1 MLGPSVIVFREVLE
15 AALVITILLAAT
27 RGLTGRNRWI
37 GGGVTAG
44 VIGAVIIAFFAGSI
58 ADAFEGIGQE
68 LFNAGVLFFAV
79 LMLAWHNIWMSSH
92 AREMVANLK
101 QVGNEV
107 TSGELPFYFLSTAAG
122 LAVLREGSEIVLFL
136 YGIAA
141 SGEGAAQMTFG
152 GVLGLAGGIT
162 VGVLLYSGL
171 LRIPTTSL
179 FRVTGWLI
187 LLLAAGMAATA
198 SGYLSQ
204 AGLLPSFAP
213 LWNTSGFL
221 SEHSVIGQLLHILIG
236 YQARPT
242 AIDLGFYFGTLIL
255 IGTGMYLISKQKFR
269 HASHSRIF

>member
-1 MLGPSVIVFREVLE
+1 MLGSSVIVFREVLE

-27 RGLTGRNRWI
+27 RGLAGRNRWI
-37 GGGVTAG
+37 GGGVSMG
-44 VIGAVIIAFFAGSI
+44 VVGAVIVAFFASSI
-58 ADAFEGIGQE
+58 AAAFEGIGQE
-68 LFNAGVLFFAV
+68 IFNAGVLFLAV

-92 AREMVANLK
+92 ARKMVASLK

-107 TSGELPFYFLSTAAG
+107 TSGELPFYFLSVAAG
-122 LAVLREGSEIVLFL
+122 LAVLREGSETVLFL

-141 SGEGAAQMTFG
+141 SGEGIAQMTLG
-152 GVLGLAGGIT
+152 GMLGLAGGVA
-162 VGVLLYSGL
+162 VGALLYTGL
-171 LRIPTTSL
+171 LRIPTALL

-213 LWNTSGFL
+213 LWNTSGIL
-221 SEHSVIGQLLHILIG
+221 SEHSVIGQLLHILVG

-242 AIDLGFYFGTLIL
+242 VIDLGFYFGTLIL
-255 IGTGMYLISKQKFR
+255 IGAGMVLISKPKFR
-269 HASHSRIF
+269 HSSA